1 MIEVDFC
8 LHFLFIF
15 WNSKMP
21 MKFII
26 VFFDGIKNENLER
39 SIIDYLV
46 LKLQELLFLQEF
58 LSEFIENFNRRKQI
72 ASKILQDTGIPRFT
86 LLMWGHIK
94 EKCRGK
100 TA

>member
-26 VFFDGIKNENLER
+26 VFFDSIKNENLKR

-72 ASKILQDTGIPRFT
+72 AHSKEPTIGGPDTAIM
-86 LLMWGHIK
+86 L
-94 EKCRGK
+94 
-100 TA
+100 